1 MFNMACTVVIIDDHT
16 VLRDG
21 LKLLL
26 RRHADV
32 QVVGEAAGFPEA
44 FELLDRTRPD
54 VIMLDM
60 ILDDDTDGV
69 AAARE
74 ILRRDPQARILMLTM
89 MDEPAQ
95 AAEAF
100 AAGALGYATKNQAS
114 DDLAHAIRTV
124 AARHRYLSPII
135 SQAEV
140 DRALTAQTASDPLA
154 VLTQREREVF
164 DLLLSGATS
173 VQMGQQLFIS
183 PRTVET
189 HRARILHKLGARTT
203 VDLVRLAA
211 KLGLIGPQRR
221 ALE

>member
-1 MFNMACTVVIIDDHT
+1 MACTVVIIDDHA

-26 RRHADV
+26 RKHADI
-32 QVVGEAAGFPEA
+32 QVVGEAGGFPEA
-44 FELLDRTRPD
+44 FELLDRLRPD

-60 ILDDDTDGV
+60 VLDSATDGV
-69 AAARE
+69 VAARE
-74 ILRRDPQARILMLTM
+74 ILRRDPGARILMLTM
-89 MDEPAQ
+89 MDEPSA

-114 DDLAHAIRTV
+114 DDLSHAIHTV
-124 AARHRYLSPII
+124 AERHRYLSPII

-140 DRALTAQTASDPLA
+140 DRALTAQTASHPLA
-154 VLTQREREVF
+154 ILTQREREVF
-164 DLLLSGATS
+164 DLLLLGGTS
-173 VQMGQQLFIS
+173 IEMGQKLFIS

-189 HRARILHKLGARTT
+189 HRAHILHKLGARTT

-211 KLGLIGPQRR
+211 KLGLIGSARR
-221 ALE
+221 VVD